1 MNTFEIVA
9 GVAVLLGWRMRLFS
23 WLLLLLIIFF
33 TFLTGYAVLHPEQI
47 KTCGCFGDCLP
58 LTPIQSFLK
67 DLILT
72 ALILFIFIKRKII
85 RPVFSAAVNGILLAL
100 TLLFCIV
107 FQWYVLNHLPV
118 VDCLPYKAGNNLV
131 EQMKVPDGAVADSFA
146 INFKYR
152 KNGKDVEFDMNHF
165 PEDFNDST
173 YQFVERYQKL
183 VRPGTAQAA
192 IADFNLTSINGSDTT
207 ADILNQA
214 NTYVLLFMKDAGT
227 AEKDWAKNAAEVE
240 KICKQNNLPFY
251 VVTATVEVARQQ
263 LKGSEITFLKSDA
276 TVIKTAA
283 RVNPTFF
290 IMKQATVLAKYANAD
305 FRKAIDKINVS
316 GK

>member
-1 MNTFEIVA
+1 
-9 GVAVLLGWRMRLFS
+9 MRLFS

-58 LTPIQSFLK
+58 LTPVQSFLK

-72 ALILFIFIKRKII
+72 ALILFIFIQRKII
-85 RPVFSAAVNGILLAL
+85 GPVFSAAVNSILLAL

-107 FQWYVLNHLPV
+107 FQWFVLKHLPV

-131 EQMKVPDGAVADSFA
+131 EQMKVPEGAVADSFA

-183 VRPGTAQAA
+183 VRPGSAQAA
-192 IADFNLTSINGSDTT
+192 ITDFNLTSLNGTDTT

-214 NTYVLLFMKDAGT
+214 NAYVLLFMKDAGT

-240 KICKQNNLPFY
+240 KACQQKGMPFY
-251 VVTATVEVARQQ
+251 VVTATVEAARQQ
-263 LKGSEITFLKSDA
+263 LNGSNINFLKSDA

-305 FRKAIDKINVS
+305 FKKAIDKINVTD
-316 GK
+316 K